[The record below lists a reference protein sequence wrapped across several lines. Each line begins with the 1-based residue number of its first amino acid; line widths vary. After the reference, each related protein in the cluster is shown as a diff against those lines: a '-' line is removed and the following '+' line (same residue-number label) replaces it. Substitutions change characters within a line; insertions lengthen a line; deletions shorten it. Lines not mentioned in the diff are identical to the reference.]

1 MSRETGAS
9 KADAGMTEEQ
19 FLGVILDIDTRA
31 QASLLR
37 ALLLLPCALVHMES
51 LDAARC

>member
-9 KADAGMTEEQ
+9 KADGGMTEEQ
-19 FLGVILDIDTRA
+19 FLGAILDTRA
-31 QASLLR
+31 PASLLR